1 MKEFRELVKI
11 MKALRNPIKGC
22 PWDLKQS
29 PLSLKEYILEESYEL
44 LEAIEKNNSEEI
56 KEELGDLLLQV
67 IFISRIFQERGSF
80 TIRDVINGINEKL
93 INRHPHVFGDIEV
106 KDAQEVKDN
115 WEKIKKKEKKKQ
127 SIISDY
133 SDKIPALQNA
143 KRISEQAS
151 SVGFDWKDAKLA
163 FEKVEEEIEELK
175 VELNQNNKQKI
186 EEEIGDLLFAIANV
200 SRLLKINPEFAL
212 KKTNDKFKKRF
223 RFIEKSLEK
232 EGKRIEE
239 TKLSEMEE
247 LWNKA
252 KLN

>member
-1 MKEFRELVKI
+1 MKEFAKLVEI

-44 LEAIEKNNSEEI
+44 LEAIEKNNPEEI

-80 TIRDVINGINEKL
+80 TIRDVIKGINEKL

-115 WEKIKKKEKKKQ
+115 WEKIKKKEKKKD

-133 SDKIPALQNA
+133 SDKTPALQNA

-151 SVGFDWKDAKLA
+151 SVGFDWKDANLA

-175 VELNQNNKQKI
+175 TELNQNNKQKI

-239 TKLSEMEE
+239 TKLDEMEE

-252 KLN
+252 KSN